1 MGRMQRF
8 DLAGI
13 PLHIVQRGN
22 NRLPCFLDDADR
34 SRYLRA
40 LEEALLRH
48 DCALHAWVLM
58 FNHVHLL
65 VTPAS
70 AGAVSRMMHTLG
82 RNYAT
87 YFNIRH
93 GRTGTLWEGRFK
105 SCLVDTDTY
114 LLRCYRYIELNP
126 VRAWMVSDPSEYRW
140 SSFAGNA
147 CGGDDPLV
155 TPHSEYLRLGATRAD
170 RQHAYA
176 ELFAEVLSDSAIAEI
191 RAYLQQQRV
200 LGHDSFRA
208 RVEARVN
215 RFCNVR
221 PAHRPRLADN

>member
-1 MGRMQRF
+1 MLRF

-34 SRYLRA
+34 TRYLRA
-40 LEEALLRH
+40 LEEALPRH

-58 FNHVHLL
+58 ANHVHLL
-65 VTPAS
+65 VTPAG
-70 AGAVSRMMHTLG
+70 AGAISRMMHTLG
-82 RNYAT
+82 SNYAT
-87 YFNIRH
+87 CFTSRH
-93 GRTGTLWEGRFK
+93 GRTGTLCEGRSK
-105 SCLVDTDTY
+105 ACLVDTDTY

-126 VRAWMVSDPSEYRW
+126 VRAWMLSDPSEYQW

-147 CGGDDPLV
+147 CGGDDSLV
-155 TPHSEYLRLGATRAD
+155 TSHAEFLCLGANRAD

-176 ELFAEVLSDSAIAEI
+176 ALFAEALSDSVIAEI

-200 LGHDSFRA
+200 LGHDNFRT

-221 PAHRPRLADN
+221 LAHRPRLADE